1 MNRKIKL
8 LILILLSLSVYFIY
22 EKNHNA
28 KYSITSIGDKL
39 SLGINS
45 YGSKDYSYINYYQ
58 DYLKKTKEHVSINNA
73 YSKENQT
80 IKEVLLLLKETPEL
94 KRVLYDTNCLIITLG
109 YNDLLERQSLEEDKT
124 QIDQVI
130 EDILVDYKELI
141 KEIRKYYKE
150 DIIVIGYYT
159 SPLEDYYL
167 IEGIKRL
174 NKGLKE
180 ENVIYID
187 TDSIL
192 KNKQK
197 YFSNPKS
204 YYPNYLGYE
213 RISSQIIRKTL
224 EKT

>member
-58 DYLKKTKEHVSINNA
+58 DYLKKIKEHVSINNA

-213 RISSQIIRKTL
+213 RISIQIIRKTL